1 MMYTFGYSNRLNGPL
16 RAVIAMAVGVIMIVF
31 SEDALNIVVKIIAA
45 LLLASG
51 IVSLSVGLKKR
62 NDSTSKLM
70 NFNAVVDIVIA
81 VLLFIFNDWVSTLI
95 ISLVGVVLLLFGLF
109 QIFAMISANRVMR
122 LGFSPFIM
130 PVVVTLVG
138 GFIAFNPLAKEVMTM
153 VAGGALLFYGITEFI
168 SSRRMKKAMDEY
180 EVRQAEVRPAEPE
193 ETVVVKDVE
202 YEKVDDQA

>member
-153 VAGGALLFYGITEFI
+153 VAGGALLFYGITELI

>member
-1 MMYTFGYSNRLNGPL
+1 MYTFGYSNRLNGPL

-153 VAGGALLFYGITEFI
+153 IAGGALLFYGITELI

-180 EVRQAEVRPAEPE
+180 ELRQAEVRPAEPE

>member
-1 MMYTFGYSNRLNGPL
+1 MYTFGYSNRLNGPL
-16 RAVIAMAVGVIMIVF
+16 RAVIAMAVGAIMIIF

-51 IVSLSVGLKKR
+51 IVSLTVGLKKR
-62 NDSTSKLM
+62 TDSTSKLM
-70 NFNAVVDIVIA
+70 NFNAVVDIIIA

-109 QIFAMISANRVMR
+109 QIFALISANRVMR
-122 LGFSPFIM
+122 LGFMPFIM
-130 PVVVTLVG
+130 PIVVTLTG

-168 SSRRMKKAMDEY
+168 SSWRMKKAMDEY
-180 EVRQAEVRPAEPE
+180 DIRQAEEAPVKTE
-193 ETVVVKDVE
+193 EAVAVKDVE
-202 YEKVDDQA
+202 YEKVDEQA

>member
-1 MMYTFGYSNRLNGPL
+1 MYTFGYSNRLNGPL

-62 NDSTSKLM
+62 YDSTSKLM

-153 VAGGALLFYGITEFI
+153 VAGGALLFYGITELI

>member
-153 VAGGALLFYGITEFI
+153 IAGGALLFYGITELI

-180 EVRQAEVRPAEPE
+180 EVRQAEVRPAEQE

>member
-1 MMYTFGYSNRLNGPL
+1 MYTFGYSNRLNGPL

-153 VAGGALLFYGITEFI
+153 IAGGALLFYGITEFI

-180 EVRQAEVRPAEPE
+180 EVRQAEVRPAEQE

>member
-1 MMYTFGYSNRLNGPL
+1 MYTFGYSNRLNGPL

-153 VAGGALLFYGITEFI
+153 VAGGALLFYGITELI

>member
-1 MMYTFGYSNRLNGPL
+1 MYTFGYSNRLNGPL

-153 VAGGALLFYGITEFI
+153 VAGGALLFYGITELI

-180 EVRQAEVRPAEPE
+180 EVRQAEVWPAEPE

>member
-1 MMYTFGYSNRLNGPL
+1 M
-16 RAVIAMAVGVIMIVF
+16 
-31 SEDALNIVVKIIAA
+31 
-45 LLLASG
+45 
-51 IVSLSVGLKKR
+51 
-62 NDSTSKLM
+62 
-70 NFNAVVDIVIA
+70 
-81 VLLFIFNDWVSTLI
+81 
-95 ISLVGVVLLLFGLF
+95 GVVLLLFGLF

-153 VAGGALLFYGITEFI
+153 VAGGALLFYGITELI

-180 EVRQAEVRPAEPE
+180 EVRQAEVRPADPE

>member
-1 MMYTFGYSNRLNGPL
+1 MYTFGYSNRLNGPL

-153 VAGGALLFYGITEFI
+153 VAGGALLFYGITELI

-193 ETVVVKDVE
+193 EAVVVKDVE